1 MAEQLTLFD
10 SDRTLRQ
17 KELIDTWVKCKC
29 RGTLVCPTGFGKTR
43 LGLMAVSRFQKK
55 NPDKVVIIV
64 VPSDPIKVQWLKE
77 LESLGLK
84 ADVRTYHDT
93 SKHEYEASLVIL
105 DK

>member
-1 MAEQLTLFD
+1 MPNYMVTYRNQDKKPNDNKL
-10 SDRTLRQ
+10 
-17 KELIDTWVKCKC
+17 
-29 RGTLVCPTGFGKTR
+29 FGKTR

-55 NPDKVVIIV
+55 NPDKLIIIA

-84 ADVRTYHDT
+84 ADVRTYYDT